1 MGPAK
6 LTAPRI
12 RELTLDD
19 YPRVRALEAQC
30 GISTKDCADWRHLWS
45 DNPVYHQVQDGW
57 PIGWVLETAGLG
69 IVGSVCNVPLAYEF
83 EGQPL
88 LVAAGRAWVADSRF
102 RPYSVLLLEH
112 YFSQTG
118 VDLFLNTT
126 VNHQAAGAFGI
137 FESPRVPA
145 GIWNQSVFWITG
157 YRGFARS
164 LLSRSDLPAAGAL
177 AWPASLALRTADVLT
192 YRRFRE
198 DCGYKLERCRA
209 FDDRFDL
216 FWEELRRVNHSVLL
230 GRRTRAELEWHF
242 QYALRQG
249 RVWIWTAIS
258 GTRLIAYAIF
268 LRKDQPS
275 HSLKRI
281 RLVDFQTLE
290 TDSRILPALLGCA
303 LEQCRVEDIHMLEH
317 IGSDTITA
325 ALAPLKPRRRRLP
338 SWLYY
343 YKGGRRGL
351 SEVLKNPAAWK
362 PTQFDGDAS
371 L

>member
-57 PIGWVLETAGLG
+57 PIGWVLETDDHG

-126 VNHQAAGAFGI
+126 VNHQAAGAFSI

-164 LLSRSDLPAAGAL
+164 LLSRSDLPAPGAL

-192 YRRFRE
+192 YRRSR
-198 DCGYKLERCRA
+198 
-209 FDDRFDL
+209 
-216 FWEELRRVNHSVLL
+216 
-230 GRRTRAELEWHF
+230 
-242 QYALRQG
+242 
-249 RVWIWTAIS
+249 
-258 GTRLIAYAIF
+258 TRLIAYAIF

-343 YKGGRRGL
+343 YPVRWRRKSVDAGL
-351 SEVLKNPAAWK
+351 STGRADLRPADSRQFLW
-362 PTQFDGDAS
+362 TQARSRQSSEILNQVIAVRHARNGN
-371 L
+371 